1 MSHTAARIL
10 GLCHPFHVRHTPFCL
25 FDHVQTRLL
34 LHVQPARPFSD
45 LFSVRLHVEWLFQW
59 NHPGMIGPLVLCEVM
74 TGERPVHPAVV
85 QYAAT
90 RYTSGVAS
98 GRMHLGKRENL
109 KKIIDVGIGYL

>member
-1 MSHTAARIL
+1 M
-10 GLCHPFHVRHTPFCL
+10 
-25 FDHVQTRLL
+25 
-34 LHVQPARPFSD
+34 
-45 LFSVRLHVEWLFQW
+45 
-59 NHPGMIGPLVLCEVM
+59 
-74 TGERPVHPAVV
+74 HPAVV